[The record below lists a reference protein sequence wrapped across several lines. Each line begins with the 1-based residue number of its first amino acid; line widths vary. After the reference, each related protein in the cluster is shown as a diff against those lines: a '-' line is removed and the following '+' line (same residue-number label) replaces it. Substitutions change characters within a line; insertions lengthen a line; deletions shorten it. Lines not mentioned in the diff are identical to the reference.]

1 MIIQSTNKKYYILA
15 SVVFG
20 FIPAIFLMYY
30 FDKKETEKIRNHINI
45 TLSSKL
51 DLNVTSIF
59 INRGWVEINDRYY
72 TFEDSKGNI
81 VNFNFRNLKR
91 INSDILFPEI
101 SSPFTMIK
109 NENNDTIFF
118 FKNDKEYYKILSND

>member
-81 VNFNFRNLKR
+81 VNFNFRDLKR

>member
-81 VNFNFRNLKR
+81 VNFNFRDLKR

-118 FKNDKEYYKILSND
+118 FKNDKEYYKILSNY

>member
-45 TLSSKL
+45 
-51 DLNVTSIF
+51 VIF
-59 INRGWVEINDRYY
+59 PKN
-72 TFEDSKGNI
+72 KNI
-81 VNFNFRNLKR
+81 
-91 INSDILFPEI
+91 
-101 SSPFTMIK
+101 
-109 NENNDTIFF
+109 
-118 FKNDKEYYKILSND
+118 